1 MRPQPQCDTGPR
13 RTGLGL
19 NQDQARSEMSG
30 GRAARGGRSEV
41 TKVEDGL
48 MSVSLG
54 PSLTPETR
62 GQGPDNQREGER
74 VWRLA
79 DIRINYP
86 RDRDHDGASGNM
98 KPV

>member
-1 MRPQPQCDTGPR
+1 MTPQPQCDTGPR

-62 GQGPDNQREGER
+62 GQGTDNQIIREKES
-74 VWRLA
+74 V
-79 DIRINYP
+79 
-86 RDRDHDGASGNM
+86 SGDWQISELITPGTVIM
-98 KPV
+98 MEPQVI